1 MVAKAPNPDTKL
13 LTATAPLT
21 GGALAVGAAVQGD
34 VVTGSHTGLSV
45 PRASVV
51 FDETGAHLFT
61 VAAGKAKRVFV
72 TVGADQGDAVEVSGP
87 IKAGDTL
94 AVEGAYELQ
103 DGMAVKIRAAVKAAV
118 E

>member
-1 MVAKAPNPDTKL
+1 MGSAI
-13 LTATAPLT
+13 
-21 GGALAVGAAVQGD
+21 QGD
-34 VVTGSHTGLSV
+34 VATGGHTGLTA

-61 VAAGKAKRVFV
+61 VTGGKAHRVFV
-72 TVGADQGDAVEVSGP
+72 TVGADQGDEVEVSGAV
-87 IKAGDTL
+87 KAGDVV

-103 DGMAVKIRAAVKAAV
+103 DGMAVKVHAPAAKAPAKADD